1 MKSVTFKYPEVIRNH
16 FMFRHAVD
24 DHNGKQHSPIS
35 LEVVW
40 ATKRWANR
48 VFAFLLSIT
57 EVNCFFA
64 ESHFMDRKSGSML
77 EFRKQLAYELIENDY
92 LEKEEAA
99 MRRRSTRIQE
109 GIGHGL
115 LSLPPFKKFVGT
127 KVVTSMSKYPPKK
140 CNYCKGE
147 VRTYC
152 RCTPGVHLCSHCLAE
167 HIHDA
172 DNAD

>member
-1 MKSVTFKYPEVIRNH
+1 MKSLTFKYPEVIHNH

-24 DHNGKQHSPIS
+24 DHNGKRHSPIS

-57 EVNCFFA
+57 EVNCFLA
-64 ESHFMDRKSGSML
+64 QTHFMDRKSGSML

-99 MRRRSTRIQE
+99 LRRRSTRIQE

-115 LSLPPFKKFVGT
+115 LSLPPFKKFVGM
-127 KVVTSMSKYPPKK
+127 KGVTLMSKYPPPPPQMQLLQKR
-140 CNYCKGE
+140 GTQ
-147 VRTYC
+147 VHSRSASLQPLPC
-152 RCTPGVHLCSHCLAE
+152 RAYS
-167 HIHDA
+167 
-172 DNAD
+172 